1 MKFRN
6 KILLAIWGVVLV
18 LLFMTFFVVRYWT
31 EVQVKERSIG
41 SLQSNY
47 TTLRELTSLRSAEI
61 AKSCEIVA
69 ETPRLKAVVELR
81 DPNTATQ
88 LAQELNKSVASDLFL
103 VRDSHGKMLVRLLEG
118 KLDTLRAIPP
128 PIAPARRDGEERSS
142 TDVLLL
148 NDAVYR
154 CAMAPIAVGPDILG
168 TLTLG
173 FRIEKADLDAIG
185 SMTGSDVVLISGDS
199 TVCSTFPRDVETGF
213 GEWLRPASRP
223 AGSSRLG
230 RAMRDGAGSTDTTA
244 PSGPAGGGAVINL
257 SINQDRY
264 LGTSFLLGGG
274 HRGEVPQIQLIL
286 LKPIEREVQAALKPV
301 FNTFLILS
309 ILVLSVTAGIGYL
322 ISQGI
327 TRPIAALVQGTTEI
341 SRGNYDYVIEVGR
354 DAEIRYLAEK
364 FSEMSDSL
372 KDKMRQLAVRNAELE
387 QALGQLKSMQAELL
401 KSERLAA
408 TGKLTAQIAHEIN
421 NPVHNIQ
428 SCLQTLLKRTS
439 GPEDPAHREQR
450 ELLEVALEEVT
461 RLARLTGQMLDVYRT
476 SAVPIERIPVSLNE
490 VIQELVTTSS
500 EALRRQRIDVRLEL
514 LPTLPFI
521 EGSKD
526 KLKQVLLNLFLN
538 AQDAMPNGGTL
549 AIETDQR
556 NGNVFV
562 HVADSGVGIPPE
574 NIHRVFDAFFTTKST
589 VSGVGLGLAVTYGII
604 RQHGGNISVRSA
616 VGKGTKFSL
625 SFPVRS

>member
-1 MKFRN
+1 
-6 KILLAIWGVVLV
+6 
-18 LLFMTFFVVRYWT
+18 MTFFVVRYWT

-103 VRDSHGKMLVRLLEG
+103 VRDAHGNMLVRLVEG
-118 KLDTLRAIPP
+118 KLDTLRVFPP
-128 PIAPARRDGEERSS
+128 PIALASEASPAVRDEAGRTGPAGS
-142 TDVLLL
+142 TDVLLV

-173 FRIEKADLDAIG
+173 FRIEKGDLDVIR
-185 SMTGSDVVLISGDS
+185 SMTNSDVVLISGDS
-199 TVCSTFPRDVETGF
+199 TVCSTLPRAVEAGF
-213 GEWLRPASRP
+213 GDWLRERSESPLSPAVRDE
-223 AGSSRLG
+223 AGR
-230 RAMRDGAGSTDTTA
+230 T
-244 PSGPAGGGAVINL
+244 GGGEVINMT
-257 SINQDRY
+257 INQDRY
-264 LGTSFLLGGG
+264 LGTRFLLGGEHPG
-274 HRGEVPQIQLIL
+274 AARQIQFVL
-286 LKPIEREVQAALKPV
+286 LKPIEREVEAALKPV

-309 ILVLSVTAGIGYL
+309 IVVLLVTAGIGYV

-327 TRPIAALVQGTTEI
+327 TRPIAALVQGTKEI

-372 KDKMRQLAVRNAELE
+372 KDKMRQLAERNAELE
-387 QALGQLKSMQAELL
+387 QALGQLKSMQAELV

-439 GPEDPAHREQR
+439 GPPDDLRRR

-461 RLARLTGQMLDVYRT
+461 RLARLTRQMLDVYRT
-476 SAVPIERIPVSLNE
+476 SAVPIEKAPVCMNE
-490 VIQELVTTSS
+490 VIQEVVTTSS
-500 EALRRQRIDVRLEL
+500 EALCRQRVDVRLGL
-514 LPTLPFI
+514 LPTLARI

-526 KLKQVLLNLFLN
+526 KLKQVFLNLFLN

-549 AIETDQR
+549 AIETEQQD
-556 NGNVFV
+556 GNILV
-562 HVADSGVGIPPE
+562 HVSDTGVGIPPE
-574 NIHRVFDAFFTTKST
+574 NINRVFDAFFTTKST
-589 VSGVGLGLAVTYGII
+589 VSGVGLGLAVTYGIV
-604 RQHGGNISVRSA
+604 RQHGGHISVRSA

-625 SFPVRS
+625 TFPISS

>member
-88 LAQELNKSVASDLFL
+88 LAQELNKSVASDLF
-103 VRDSHGKMLVRLLEG
+103 
-118 KLDTLRAIPP
+118 
-128 PIAPARRDGEERSS
+128 
-142 TDVLLL
+142 
-148 NDAVYR
+148 
-154 CAMAPIAVGPDILG
+154 
-168 TLTLG
+168 
-173 FRIEKADLDAIG
+173 
-185 SMTGSDVVLISGDS
+185 
-199 TVCSTFPRDVETGF
+199 
-213 GEWLRPASRP
+213 
-223 AGSSRLG
+223 LG

-364 FSEMSDSL
+364 FSEISDSL

-549 AIETDQR
+549 AIETDHR
-556 NGNVFV
+556 HGNVFV

>member
-31 EVQVKERSIG
+31 QVQVKERSIG
-41 SLQSNY
+41 ALQSNY
-47 TTLRELTSLRSAEI
+47 TTLRELTSLRSGEI

-103 VRDSHGKMLVRLLEG
+103 VRDTHGKMLVRLVEG

-128 PIAPARRDGEERSS
+128 PMPGGYSGEGHSS
-142 TDVLLL
+142 ADVLLL

-154 CAMAPIAVGPDILG
+154 VAMTPIAVGPDILG

-185 SMTGSDVVLISGDS
+185 SMTNSDVVLISGDS
-199 TVCSTFPRDVETGF
+199 TVCSTFSRDVETGF
-213 GEWLRPASRP
+213 GEWLRE
-223 AGSSRLG
+223 AGHEGSKDTIAHSG
-230 RAMRDGAGSTDTTA
+230 PPGAGT
-244 PSGPAGGGAVINL
+244 VFNL
-257 SINQDRY
+257 TINQDRY
-264 LGTSFLLGGG
+264 LGTSFLLGGEHPG
-274 HRGEVPQIQLIL
+274 TARQIQFTL

-309 ILVLSVTAGIGYL
+309 ILVLLVTAGIGYV

-372 KDKMRQLAVRNAELE
+372 KDKMRQLAERNAELE
-387 QALGQLKSMQAELL
+387 QALGQLKSMQAELV

-428 SCLQTLLKRTS
+428 SCLPTLLKRTS
-439 GPEDPAHREQR
+439 DPADDVRRH

-461 RLARLTGQMLDVYRT
+461 RLARLTRQMLDVYRT
-476 SAVPIERIPVSLNE
+476 SAVPIERGPVSPNE
-490 VIQELVTTSS
+490 MV
-500 EALRRQRIDVRLEL
+500 
-514 LPTLPFI
+514 
-521 EGSKD
+521 
-526 KLKQVLLNLFLN
+526 
-538 AQDAMPNGGTL
+538 
-549 AIETDQR
+549 
-556 NGNVFV
+556 
-562 HVADSGVGIPPE
+562 
-574 NIHRVFDAFFTTKST
+574 
-589 VSGVGLGLAVTYGII
+589 
-604 RQHGGNISVRSA
+604 
-616 VGKGTKFSL
+616 
-625 SFPVRS
+625 

>member
-103 VRDSHGKMLVRLLEG
+103 VRDAHGRMLVRLVEG
-118 KLDTLRAIPP
+118 KLDTLRAMPTP
-128 PIAPARRDGEERSS
+128 MPGGPAMREGEDHSS
-142 TDVLLL
+142 ADVLLL

-154 CAMAPIAVGPDILG
+154 CATAPIAVGPDILG

-173 FRIEKADLDAIG
+173 FRIEKGDLEAIS
-185 SMTGSDVVLISGDS
+185 SMTNSDVVLISGDS

-213 GEWLRPASRP
+213 GEWLRSASR
-223 AGSSRLG
+223 
-230 RAMRDGAGSTDTTA
+230 GAGSPDAITH
-244 PSGPAGGGAVINL
+244 PGPPGGGAVINMT
-257 SINQDRY
+257 INQDRY
-264 LGTSFLLGGG
+264 LGTSFLLGGEHPG
-274 HRGEVPQIQLIL
+274 ASRRIRFIL

-301 FNTFLILS
+301 FNSFLILS
-309 ILVLSVTAGIGYL
+309 ILVLLVTAGIGYV

-372 KDKMRQLAVRNAELE
+372 KDKMRQLAERNEELE
-387 QALGQLKSMQAELL
+387 QALGQLKAMQAELV

-439 GPEDPAHREQR
+439 DPADPAVRERR

-461 RLARLTGQMLDVYRT
+461 RLARLTRQMLDVYRT
-476 SAVPIERIPVSLNE
+476 SAVPIERVPVCLND
-490 VIQELVTTSS
+490 VIQEVVTTSS
-500 EALRRQRIDVRLEL
+500 EALRRQRIDIRLVL
-514 LPTLPFI
+514 LPTLPRI

-538 AQDAMPNGGTL
+538 AQDAMPDGGTL
-549 AIETDQR
+549 AIETDQQD
-556 NGNVFV
+556 GNVFV

-574 NIHRVFDAFFTTKST
+574 NIQRVFDAFFTTKST
-589 VSGVGLGLAVTYGII
+589 VSGVGLGLAVTYGIV

-625 SFPVRS
+625 SFPVLS